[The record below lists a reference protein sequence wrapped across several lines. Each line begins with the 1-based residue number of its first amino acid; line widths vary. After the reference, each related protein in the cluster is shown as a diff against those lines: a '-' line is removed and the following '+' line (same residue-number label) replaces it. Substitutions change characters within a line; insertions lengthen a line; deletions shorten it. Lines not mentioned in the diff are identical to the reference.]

1 MEMEEKVELKKKEV
15 PGKVIFYLRRGK
27 KVIEYV
33 GSMSEEEMH
42 LMQNEPLRLND
53 EQQAKAMKILEV
65 IRLYG

>member
-42 LMQNEPLRLND
+42 LM
-53 EQQAKAMKILEV
+53 
-65 IRLYG
+65 